1 MNNIKNILVAL
12 DLTEMDDSLIDYA
25 SYIAEILDAEKV
37 YFVHNIKKYEISA
50 LFEEQ
55 LKDFNLDEAIGDELN
70 EKVEQRFK
78 AKAEWEVLISE
89 DPYTESLI
97 KYIVNK
103 YDIQLALLGNK
114 NKIKGTG
121 VVSGKLL
128 RLLRCDILSVPLHA
142 KTKINAI
149 WAGIDFS
156 HASQKVFAITEVLQK
171 ATGAKLT
178 AAHIFNVP
186 LQFSPYIPKE
196 TVAPRIE
203 KHTQEKSKKFF
214 AKLKYPEQFETLIIP
229 GREASAA
236 EKLAATAQKEGADLL
251 IVTDKG
257 ANTFSSLLV
266 GSVTDELF
274 KEELHIPL
282 WIKK

>member
-1 MNNIKNILVAL
+1 MKNIKNILVAL
-12 DLTEMDDSLIDYA
+12 DLTDMDDSLIDYA
-25 SYIAEILDAEKV
+25 SFIAKILDVEKV
-37 YFVHNIKKYEISA
+37 FFVHNIKKYEISA

-70 EKVEQRFK
+70 EKVEQKFT
-78 AKAEWEVLISE
+78 ANAEWEVLISE

-97 KYIVNK
+97 KYVVNK

-128 RLLRCDILSVPLHA
+128 RLLRCDILSVPLHP
-142 KTKINAI
+142 TTRLNSI

-156 HASQKVFAITEVLQK
+156 HASQKVFVITEKLQK
-171 ATGAKLT
+171 ATGANLT
-178 AAHIFNVP
+178 AVHIFNVP
-186 LQFSPYIPKE
+186 IQFSPYIPKE
-196 TVAPRIE
+196 TVAPKIE
-203 KHTQEKSKKFF
+203 KHTQEKSEKFF
-214 AKLKYPEQFETLIIP
+214 AKLKYPEQIETLIIP
-229 GREASAA
+229 GRDASAA
-236 EKLAATAQKEGADLL
+236 QKLATSAQNAGADLL

-274 KEELHIPL
+274 KEELQIPL
-282 WIKK
+282 WIRK